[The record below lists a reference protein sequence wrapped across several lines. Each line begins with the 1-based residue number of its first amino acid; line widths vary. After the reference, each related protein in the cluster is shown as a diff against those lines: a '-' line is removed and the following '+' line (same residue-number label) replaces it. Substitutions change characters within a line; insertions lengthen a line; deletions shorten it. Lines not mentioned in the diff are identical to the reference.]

1 MTLAVIIPAYNEEA
15 RIARTLEELS
25 NRGADLDITELLVVD
40 DGSADRTAELVREV
54 AARTSTPWVRLIQH
68 DQNRGKGA
76 ALRTGLLAAEADLV
90 GYLDADLSVPP
101 ASFEGARR
109 LIEGGADVVVGA
121 RVSTQGEALRRG
133 QPLLRRILGQMF
145 VATQHRIV
153 GLPQRDTQ
161 CPFKVLTRDSARAVA
176 GQCSVDGWAFDVEL
190 LLVAQ
195 RQGRRIEELTVEWR
209 HVDGSRLHSD
219 PMTAWRT
226 LRELL
231 AIRRDHRVTRSTAER
246 AS

>member
-1 MTLAVIIPAYNEEA
+1 MTLAVVIPAYNEEA
-15 RIARTLEELS
+15 RIARTLEVL
-25 NRGADLDITELLVVD
+25 GAQAATLDISELVVVD
-40 DGSADRTAELVREV
+40 DGSADRTAEIVRAV
-54 AARTSTPWVRLIQH
+54 AASARTPSVRLIQH
-68 DQNRGKGA
+68 QQNRGKGA
-76 ALRTGLLAAEADLV
+76 ALRTGLLAAEAEVV
-90 GYLDADLSVPP
+90 GYIDADLSVPP
-101 ASFEGARR
+101 ASFDGARR

-121 RVSTQGEALRRG
+121 RVSSRGEALRRG
-133 QPLLRRILGQMF
+133 QPLLRRLLGQMF

-161 CPFKVLTRDSARAVA
+161 CPLKVLTRESARAVA
-176 GQCSVDGWAFDVEL
+176 AQCRVDGWAFDVEL

-195 RQGRRIEELTVEWR
+195 RQGWRIEELPVEWQ

-231 AIRRDHRVTRSTAER
+231 AIRREHRVTGRAPER

>member
-1 MTLAVIIPAYNEEA
+1 MTLAVVIPAYNEEA

-25 NRGADLDITELLVVD
+25 DRAAHLDISEVLVVD

-54 AARTSTPWVRLIQH
+54 AARSTTPQVRLIQH
-68 DQNRGKGA
+68 EHNRGKGA
-76 ALRTGLLAAEADLV
+76 ALRTGLLAAEAELV

-101 ASFEGARR
+101 ASFEAARR

-121 RVSTQGEALRRG
+121 RVSTRGEALRRG

-176 GQCSVDGWAFDVEL
+176 GQCTVDGWAIDVEL

-195 RQGRRIEELTVEWR
+195 RQGRRIEELPVEWR

-219 PMTAWRT
+219 PLTAWRT
-226 LRELL
+226 LRELM
-231 AIRRDHRVTRSTAER
+231 AIRREHRAIERAPER

>member
-1 MTLAVIIPAYNEEA
+1 VPPQSFE
-15 RIARTLEELS
+15 
-25 NRGADLDITELLVVD
+25 
-40 DGSADRTAELVREV
+40 
-54 AARTSTPWVRLIQH
+54 AAR
-68 DQNRGKGA
+68 A
-76 ALRTGLLAAEADLV
+76 
-90 GYLDADLSVPP
+90 
-101 ASFEGARR
+101 

-133 QPLLRRILGQMF
+133 QPLLRRILGHMF

-161 CPFKVLTRDSARAVA
+161 CPFKLFTRDVARAVVEE
-176 GQCSVDGWAFDVEL
+176 CRVDGWAIDVEL

-209 HVDGSRLHSD
+209 HVEGSRVRTD
-219 PMTAWRT
+219 PATVWRT

-231 AIRRDHRVTRSTAER
+231 AIRRGHRMTPRAER

>member
-1 MTLAVIIPAYNEEA
+1 VTLAVVIPAFNEEE
-15 RIARTLEELS
+15 RIARTLEELGG
-25 NRGADLDITELLVVD
+25 RAAALDISELLVVD
-40 DGSADRTAELVREV
+40 DGSADRTAEIVRAMAV
-54 AARTSTPWVRLIQH
+54 QGRTPSVRLLHH

-101 ASFEGARR
+101 DSFDGARR
-109 LIEGGADVVVGA
+109 LIEGGADVVVGT
-121 RVSTQGEALRRG
+121 RVSTRGEALRRG
-133 QPLLRRILGQMF
+133 QPLLRRVLGQMF

-161 CPFKVLTRDSARAVA
+161 CPFKVLTRESARAVA
-176 GQCSVDGWAFDVEL
+176 AQCRVDGWAFDVEL

-195 RQGRRIEELTVEWR
+195 RQGWSIEELPVEWR

-231 AIRRDHRVTRSTAER
+231 AIRREHRVTGRAAER